1 MTQKDEFE
9 LIREFFQRTPAD
21 PEVRLGVG
29 DDAALVAVP
38 AGQELVVSTD
48 TLVGGRHFP
57 EQTPPFDIGW
67 KALAVNLS
75 DLAAMGAQA
84 RWVTLALTLPASD
97 EIFLREF
104 AQGFFAL
111 ADRENVTL
119 IGGDTT
125 RGPLTASVTAFGFV
139 PIGTALRRD
148 GARVG
153 DAVLVTGTM
162 GDAAAGLGCVGEQ
175 ERDTAIVASA
185 PESARIALRAR
196 LDRPQPRIAVGERLR
211 GRASACIDVSD
222 GLVAD
227 LGHIAA
233 ASGVGIEIEL
243 ARVPAS
249 EAFRAAVAADRQSTL
264 QLAGGDDYELAFTI
278 AEADVEAVLAA
289 LRASGL
295 PTTRIGRVVRGSGVR
310 VLDRDGNPMDLP
322 RRGWEHFT

>member
-1 MTQKDEFE
+1 MSEGEFD
-9 LIREFFQRTPAD
+9 LIARIRRRIAARDDVALGIGDDCALLAPPPGMQLAVTMDTLNAGVHFPAD
-21 PEVRLGVG
+21 T
-29 DDAALVAVP
+29 AP
-38 AGQELVVSTD
+38 A
-48 TLVGGRHFP
+48 
-57 EQTPPFDIGW
+57 DIGW

-75 DLAAMGAQA
+75 DLAAMGATPA
-84 RWVTLALTLPASD
+84 WATLALTLPDANRAFAEHFASG
-97 EIFLREF
+97 F
-104 AQGFFAL
+104 AELAEQHAL
-111 ADRENVTL
+111 AL